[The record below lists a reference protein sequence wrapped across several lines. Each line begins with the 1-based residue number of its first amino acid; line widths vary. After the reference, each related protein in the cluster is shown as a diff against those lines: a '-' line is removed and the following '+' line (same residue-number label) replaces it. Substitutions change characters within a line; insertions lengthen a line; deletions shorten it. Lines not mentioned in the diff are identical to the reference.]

1 MAQSYSVGQVAR
13 ECDTTV
19 RTLQFYDRL
28 GLLVAD
34 RDHGGRR
41 RYRYHHLERLR
52 QIQLLSSAGF
62 SLQEIPDILD
72 RQAGRPLAEVYADQ
86 VRLLEL
92 AELRLRCRRTV
103 LAAIAEIVAE
113 HPNMQVPEA
122 ALTSVMSIDSTLLRY
137 EEIFTGPES
146 GLLQRFEAAPEV
158 DLDATIA
165 HYFDWKAQCVQAL
178 IMVENGI
185 PADSPSGRRLGHRQ
199 HQSVRTRVQSL
210 PDDVIDIYLQSER
223 DHHRWPPADREL
235 HRATKGFLDQCLRS
249 YADSS
254 AADDG
259 ASGSPPAQR

>member
-41 RYRYHHLERLR
+41 RYRDQHLARLR

-92 AELRLRCRRTV
+92 SELRMRCRRTV
-103 LAAIAEIVAE
+103 LAAIAEIVAD
-113 HPNMQVPEA
+113 HPEVTVPVA
-122 ALTSVMSIDSTLLRY
+122 ALTAAMSADSTLLRY
-137 EEIFTGPES
+137 EEVFTGPES
-146 GLLQRFEAAPEV
+146 GLAEQVETAAAEIDP
-158 DLDATIA
+158 DATID
-165 HYFDWKAQCVQAL
+165 HYFAWKADSVQAL
-178 IMVENGI
+178 IMIANDI
-185 PADSPSGRRLGHRQ
+185 PADSPSGRRLGARRREH
-199 HQSVRTRVQSL
+199 VQDTL
-210 PDDVIDIYLQSER
+210 QGQPREVVDIYLQSER
-223 DHHRWPPADREL
+223 DHQLWPPADREL
-235 HRATKGFLDQCLRS
+235 HLATRDFLDRCMT
-249 YADSS
+249 
-254 AADDG
+254 AAD
-259 ASGSPPAQR
+259 